1 MISNYSSTNVAVPV
15 PVAVQVPVPVPMPV
29 AVVDAVP
36 WYTRLVDNGL
46 LPFDEVV

>member
-1 MISNYSSTNVAVPV
+1 MLLPYDEGNVAVPV